1 MNLRT
6 LTVSAVAAAVFFAP
20 AAHAQSDLSKAVS
33 TASVLSGAA
42 GLVVVGST
50 HMIAGASELTVVSVR
65 AVGESTQIVVRGI
78 GNSVE
83 ATVEVST
90 LVARDLSLAAG
101 TVLSVVVESVGVAL
115 VAGGKVL
122 AFLPNEVG
130 RALIHQARLK

>member
-1 MNLRT
+1 MDVRKFAASIAAT
-6 LTVSAVAAAVFFAP
+6 TVLFVPAVQ
-20 AAHAQSDLSKAVS
+20 AQSDLSKAVS

-50 HMIAGASELTVVSVR
+50 HMIATASELTVVSVR
-65 AVGESTQIVVRGI
+65 AVGDSTQIVLRGI

-83 ATVEVST
+83 TTVEVSA

-115 VAGGKVL
+115 VAGGKVV

-130 RALIHQARLK
+130 RALIHQARIK

>member
-1 MNLRT
+1 MNVRKLA
-6 LTVSAVAAAVFFAP
+6 VSVVAATVLCVSGVQ
-20 AAHAQSDLSKAVS
+20 AQSDLSKAVS

-50 HMIAGASELTVVSVR
+50 QMIAGASELTVVSMR

-90 LVARDLSLAAG
+90 LAARDLSLAAG
-101 TVLSVVVESVGVAL
+101 TVLSVVVESVGIAL
-115 VAGGKVL
+115 VAGGKIL
-122 AFLPNEVG
+122 AFIPNELG
-130 RALIHQARLK
+130 RALIHQARIK